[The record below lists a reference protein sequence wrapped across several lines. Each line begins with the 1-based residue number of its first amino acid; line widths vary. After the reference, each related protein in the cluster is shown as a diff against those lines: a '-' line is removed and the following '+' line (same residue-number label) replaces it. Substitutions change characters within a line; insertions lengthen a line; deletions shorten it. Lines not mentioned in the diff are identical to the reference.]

1 MVLFGPFYFPY
12 AFFNSGTSGRYGSAG
27 KRAEEEGQQKKTA
40 GRNFSVSCPQLL
52 EVYQRGW
59 TT

>member
-27 KRAEEEGQQKKTA
+27 KRAEEEGQQKRLRA
-40 GRNFSVSCPQLL
+40 GTFLFPARS
-52 EVYQRGW
+52 Y
-59 TT
+59 